1 MNAGEAG
8 GRAVGNFLF
17 SKKFFFLFSFVRC
30 LEGLE
35 WQLTPDDGRAQHVR
49 ENVAKGGTVA
59 NLCYC
64 LLHAASRKQAGPRR
78 FEGGESGV

>member
-17 SKKFFFLFSFVRC
+17 SKKFFLPFFFCPLFRRP
-30 LEGLE
+30 E